1 MRKYFDQMRIAGV
14 QYHEALFCR
23 EELKAGRKL
32 RMVRDTENKYDADAV
47 ALYCGE
53 YLVGYIPRT
62 ENSELALFLDQG
74 WGDLFEVFIFQGD
87 EDAHPENQYLVNIYL
102 RDRKDIGML

>member
-1 MRKYFDQMRIAGV
+1 M
-14 QYHEALFCR
+14 
-23 EELKAGRKL
+23 
-32 RMVRDTENKYDADAV
+32 
-47 ALYCGE
+47 
-53 YLVGYIPRT
+53 GYIPRT

-74 WGDLFEVFIFQGD
+74 WGDLFEVFIFQVD

>member
-47 ALYCGE
+47 ALYCGDIWW
-53 YLVGYIPRT
+53 VIFHAQRT
-62 ENSELALFLDQG
+62 ANWHCSWIRDGA
-74 WGDLFEVFIFQGD
+74 IC
-87 EDAHPENQYLVNIYL
+87 L
-102 RDRKDIGML
+102 RYSSSR